1 MGHVLRYRKL
11 LEGCPQKGNKGLNMK
26 HAHPVTK
33 RRPLPAQ
40 FEPLLQIVGL
50 ASAVLSLIEN
60 VARVFGLDLPQKS
73 E

>member
-1 MGHVLRYRKL
+1 
-11 LEGCPQKGNKGLNMK
+11 MK